1 MALERF
7 LVVLKE
13 SVSPQATD
21 EVVSII
27 TNIGGKVEMVLREQK
42 VIIATF
48 DNSFTDR
55 IRKATSVKLV
65 GGVTIGK
72 RQLTRERI
80 LKQ

>member
-1 MALERF
+1 MALENF

-21 EVVSII
+21 RIVSII
-27 TNIGGKVEMVLREQK
+27 KSLNGKIEIITRQGK

-48 DNSFTDR
+48 DNSFADR
-55 IRKATSVKLV
+55 IRKLPYVKLV

-72 RQLTRERI
+72 KKLVRKRI
-80 LKQ
+80 IK